1 MKKLLFFM
9 LFLFIF
15 VLLICCI
22 TTIVVY
28 SNSNIITTST
38 KHYQNLATYYWP
50 LPDYH
55 NISSY
60 FGYRISPITGLPS
73 KHSGI
78 DIPAPE
84 RN

>member
-1 MKKLLFFM
+1 MKKIFSLILF

-15 VLLICCI
+15 FISCI
-22 TTIVVY
+22 ATYMV
-28 SNSNIITTST
+28 NSNVNFST
-38 KHYQNLATYYWP
+38 HSSEYYYSSQQYSWP
-50 LPDYH
+50 IPNYH

-60 FGYRISPITGLPS
+60 FGFRNSPITGLPS

-84 RN
+84 RH

>member
-1 MKKLLFFM
+1 MKKLLFLI
-9 LFLFIF
+9 LFLFFSVFFIS
-15 VLLICCI
+15 CI
-22 TTIVVY
+22 ATFIVHSNTNFSTSSNEYYY
-28 SNSNIITTST
+28 STQEYT
-38 KHYQNLATYYWP
+38 WP
-50 LPDYH
+50 IPNYH

>member
-1 MKKLLFFM
+1 MKKILFITFF
-9 LFLFIF
+9 LFLIIFFIS
-15 VLLICCI
+15 CI
-22 TTIVVY
+22 TTFLVY
-28 SNSNIITTST
+28 SDANFSTSST
-38 KHYQNLATYYWP
+38 EYYSTLSTYSWP
-50 LPDYH
+50 IPDYH

>member
-1 MKKLLFFM
+1 MKKLLFIM
-9 LFLFIF
+9 LLLFFLIIFIS
-15 VLLICCI
+15 CI
-22 TTIVVY
+22 STFVVY
-28 SNSNIITTST
+28 SNSNFSTSLT
-38 KHYQNLATYYWP
+38 KYYSSSNEYSWP
-50 LPDYH
+50 IPDYH